1 MVLKKRDMPYVSESV
16 PLLTGHHSSPIEK
29 IEDVTGKIQKDCGDL
44 IKEPTD
50 VTDVKCQTIS

>member
-1 MVLKKRDMPYVSESV
+1 MPYVSESV

-50 VTDVKCQTIS
+50 VRDVKCQTIS